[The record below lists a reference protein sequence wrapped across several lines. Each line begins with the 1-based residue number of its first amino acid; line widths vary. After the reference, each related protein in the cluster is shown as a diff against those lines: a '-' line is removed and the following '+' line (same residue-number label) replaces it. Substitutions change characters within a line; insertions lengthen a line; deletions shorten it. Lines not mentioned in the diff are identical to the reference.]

1 MFGLNETRYGTK
13 DLIGWDVN
21 GGVEDITL
29 HNLLVEVGL
38 LDEGHG
44 YEELTVVWEYVDQG
58 IHIQEIY
65 DNDSGDVLW
74 RLPASWKDDDHL
86 SCLLYTSPSPRDLST
101 SRMPSSA

>member
-1 MFGLNETRYGTK
+1 MFGLNETRYGSK

-44 YEELTVVWEYVDQG
+44 YEELTVVWEYVDQE

-74 RLPASWKDDDHL
+74 RLPEDEAYSEEDDVIMN
-86 SCLLYTSPSPRDLST
+86 SLLMWGELEST
-101 SRMPSSA
+101 IM